1 MFLRL
6 LTFLNTHMTIYLG
19 RCYAYTLRLN
29 SICIY
34 DYVRL
39 DDKQWNMHNQ
49 FSLKPNFSKNNT
61 KLKPSAAN

>member
-1 MFLRL
+1 MFLHLR
-6 LTFLNTHMTIYLG
+6 TFLNTHLTIYLG
-19 RCYAYTLRLN
+19 RCNTYTLHLN

-39 DDKQWNMHNQ
+39 DDKQWNMHNK